1 MEILLIVVGGLV
13 LLTAT
18 SMLASRI
25 GIVAPLLLL
34 LIGIGIGYI
43 PGVPPTILNPEI
55 ILIGVLPPL
64 LYGAAVNLPV
74 IDLRR
79 NRKPIF
85 WLSFVLVVVTAL
97 IIGFLLHW
105 IVPAIPLPAAIA
117 LGAVVAPPDAVAA
130 TSVGKRVGMPA
141 RLVTILEGESLLNDA
156 TSLVLLRT
164 AIAAMAGSFFF
175 WDAVGSFVYA
185 VAVATAVGFVV
196 GAATVWIRSHLSNPV
211 HDTMISFIVPF
222 IAFIPA
228 EELGASGVLAV
239 VIAGLYTGH
248 HAPQHFSATSRIN
261 ERMNWRTV
269 KFVLEN
275 GVFLIMGLE
284 THALINEVQDESFP
298 IHHVALLALLVFVVL
313 VVIRMIAMFPVV
325 WQVRKSTERYE
336 AMQERIMRAKR
347 SHKDRYENGDD
358 AEPSTK
364 EMQYASWLARASR
377 RVEADVNYAREE
389 GLDWRGSVLLGWS
402 GMRGVVTLAAA
413 QTIPENVPFRAH
425 IILIAFGAATLSLLV
440 HGFTLPPLVR
450 ALKPADPASDGHLE
464 ELHTLHEELLIAAEH
479 AIDQAVTEADVSG
492 DGSGDLSESV
502 IKQAKVASAAAIAPL
517 LLATSLDGGSRE
529 PGALTGQTETDKLVE
544 LTLLGIEA
552 SREELLE
559 LRTIGMYSSPALQLA
574 SRSIDIFE
582 LRYAPPKKG

>member
-34 LIGIGIGYI
+34 IIGIGIGYI

-97 IIGFLLHW
+97 IIGFLVHW
-105 IVPAIPLPAAIA
+105 LVPEIPLAAAIA

-164 AIAAMAGSFFF
+164 AVAAIAGSFFF
-175 WDAVGSFVYA
+175 WQAVGSFAYA
-185 VAVATAVGFVV
+185 VAVAVAIGFLV
-196 GAATVWIRSHLSNPV
+196 GAATVWLRAHLSNPV

-222 IAFIPA
+222 IAFIPT
-228 EELGASGVLAV
+228 EQLGASGVLAV

-248 HAPQHFSATSRIN
+248 HSQQHFSATSRIN

-284 THALINEVQDESFP
+284 THALIDEVQDESFP
-298 IHHVALLALLVFVVL
+298 IHHVALLAVGVFVVL
-313 VVIRMIAMFPVV
+313 VLIRMVAAFPVV
-325 WQVRKSTERYE
+325 WQVRRSTERYE
-336 AMQERIMRAKR
+336 ARQERILRAKR
-347 SHKDRYENGDD
+347 SQRERHARQPDVTPD
-358 AEPSTK
+358 TK
-364 EMQYASWLARASR
+364 ALQYASWLTRASR
-377 RVEADVNYAREE
+377 KAAADVNYARGE

-413 QTIPENVPFRAH
+413 QTIPENVPYRAH

-440 HGFTLPPLVR
+440 HGFTLPGLVR
-450 ALKPADPASDGHLE
+450 LLKPEDPAAEGHLE
-464 ELHTLHEELLIAAEH
+464 ELHTLHEELLIASEH
-479 AIDQAVTEADVSG
+479 AIEQAAAEALAAGPDTPDLPDSIVDQA
-492 DGSGDLSESV
+492 
-502 IKQAKVASAAAIAPL
+502 KRASASAISPL
-517 LLATSLDGGSRE
+517 LLATSLPQQAGV
-529 PGALTGQTETDKLVE
+529 PGELTGETEAERLVE

-559 LRTIGMYSSPALQLA
+559 LRTIGMYSSAALQLA
-574 SRSIDIFE
+574 ARAIDIFE